1 MTDDSDNT
9 FSMKERVLQYLKYSL
24 DEIACNEYQI
34 IFDSEVNALC
44 EAKTIEEAWDI
55 WICDNPS
62 AFLRKRDYI
71 EFVVNREWKWKQMP
85 QPWTKP
91 ELHPAVIEWRKWRKG
106 GE

>member
-1 MTDDSDNT
+1 MTVDSDNT
-9 FSMKERVLQYLKYSL
+9 FSNKERVLQYLNYCL
-24 DEIACNEYQI
+24 DEIACSESQI
-34 IFDSEVNALC
+34 FNSEVDALC
-44 EAKTIEEAWDI
+44 EAKTIEKAWDI

-62 AFLRKRDYI
+62 AFLRKGDYI
-71 EFVVNREWKWKQMP
+71 EFVVNREWKWKQLP